1 MATQRNR
8 RRAVREKFR
17 KRSSSWFRKG
27 NELAQM
33 TGADIYI
40 VICHGNKYYTYKSTD
55 RPGWPP
61 SEQDIVSRSQ
71 IAVI

>member
-1 MATQRNR
+1 MHLRIYSMAIQRSD

-27 NELAQM
+27 NELAQV

-40 VICHGNKYYTYKSTD
+40 VIRHGNKYYTYKSTD

-61 SEQDIVSRSQ
+61 SEQDIVS
-71 IAVI
+71 